1 MEKDFTKSSISISSA
16 DVVIGDDTARTS
28 DKAAGVGGWG
38 VPAM

>member
-1 MEKDFTKSSISISSA
+1 MEKDFSSSSSSSVA
-16 DVVIGDDTARTS
+16 DVIIGDDTARTS